1 MKKFISIIPFLVVAL
16 FHSQSL
22 SNTENYIYSRTYLEP
37 VTTEQANASQIQN
50 VQYFD
55 GLGRTIQNIAIKAS
69 PGGKDLVIP
78 VLYDDQSGKITKDYL
93 PQPVDSQNG
102 AYISS
107 IGESSVNAYYGIS
120 NAYSEV
126 AYEKSPMG
134 RVLKS
139 ATPGSDWQIGGTRTP
154 QIDYL
159 SNNANEV
166 KRYKA
171 ATTWNTST
179 QINDVA
185 VALAPADAY
194 TTNGYYN
201 ANVLYKMVTKDEEGS
216 ETHTFINSRKQTVLV
231 RKINKKPNGTT
242 ENMDTYYVY
251 DDFGNTVCVIPPKA
265 ASSVLT
271 TTILNNLC
279 YQYKFDKY
287 NRLVE
292 KKLPGKGWEYMV
304 YDKQNRIVLSQDANL
319 GTTTNNFAKK
329 GWLFT
334 KYDQFGRIVY
344 TGFFDSTAS
353 RASLQTALNNVSS
366 NPNNNEIPSATSF
379 NLNGLDIY
387 YTKNA
392 FPTSNMLILSV
403 NYYDQYPVGS
413 PSQPSLI
420 QNQKT
425 LTASP
430 ATIVSNGLSSVR
442 STQSLPTASY
452 TKNIENDSWSS
463 AFIWYDTQGRVIGTY
478 GKNHLGGFTQTEAI
492 LDFSGRIK
500 EAYTYHSKNTTSTQ
514 VTVKDRYTYSPQN
527 FLLKHYQQV
536 GSNMEELLSDYT
548 YNDLGQV
555 INKKVGNNI
564 QSVDY
569 TYNIK
574 GWLTGINP
582 NEIGNLGNKLFAYK
596 IKYTQREGAEVPN
609 NEYPDLKVKPK
620 YDGSIAEVDWKTA
633 NDNIL
638 RRYGYSYD
646 GANRLRGGFYQTD
659 ANPYLKE
666 YNEILDYDLGGNIT
680 TLKRTANSSSG
691 TAITIDNLAYSYDSG
706 NRLTNVSD
714 SSQNYAGYPSSS
726 GTLIDYDDNGN
737 MTSQKDKGILSISYN
752 HLDLPSSVIYD
763 TTYILHD
770 LFFGDVQKNVNTQY
784 TYRSD
789 GAKLK
794 AEYTYF
800 SGRSQMEIKK
810 ITEYLDGFQYEND
823 ILQFL
828 ENDEGY
834 YDFTQNK
841 YIYNYVDHLGNV
853 RVSYTRNATGGAVI
867 IDENNYYPLGL
878 RHTGYN
884 STGTVKPY
892 RKQYNGKEI
901 QESGMLDYGWR
912 NYMPEIG
919 RWGVMDQLSENYL
932 STSPYAYVL
941 NNPVNMFDPD
951 GRIAEEF
958 ISNILAS
965 FPSGTTFTP
974 NNDGTWAI
982 NGGGMAVNGNG
993 VLIGNYHTANTGSDD
1008 GIPTMDIPGMNLT
1021 RGSFFWG
1028 LKVQGYFN
1036 SYMEKWNARSD
1047 FAWQRKWDRFIN
1059 AGRYNDGPIKYMGGA
1074 GDPLGIWEGIGI
1086 ALSASDNQNLNLA
1099 AIPLLIVTKNGDD
1112 ALRLLAAEQGI
1123 LNAEAKAVSKNAVA
1137 ENGVLNTGPFAAEGL
1152 VAKNGKSRNFTSE
1165 ERRIINEQGYNNGC
1179 HTCGQTIPGTKSG
1192 NFILDHQPANALVP
1206 DGWPQTFYPH
1216 CKYCSSSQGG
1226 IIGGMKKQGILPK
1239 ISK

>member
-1 MKKFISIIPFLVVAL
+1 MKKFIFIIPFLVVAL

-55 GLGRTIQNIAIKAS
+55 GLGRNIQNIAIKAS
-69 PGGKDLVIP
+69 PNGKDLVIP
-78 VLYDDQSGKITKDYL
+78 VLYDDQSGKRTKDYL

-107 IGESSVNAYYGIS
+107 VGESSVNAYYGIS

-126 AYEKSPMG
+126 VYEKSPMG

-171 ATTWNTST
+171 AITWNAST

-185 VALAPADAY
+185 IALAPADAY

-201 ANVLYKMVTKDEEGS
+201 ANVLYKMVTKDEESS

-265 ASSVLT
+265 ASSGLST
-271 TTILNNLC
+271 TVLNNLC

-304 YDKQNRIVLSQDANL
+304 YDKQNRIVLSQDVNL
-319 GTTTNNFAKK
+319 RNQGR
-329 GWLFT
+329 WLFI
-334 KYDQFGRIVY
+334 KYDQFSRSIY
-344 TGFFDSTAS
+344 TGILDSYSDRIAQVNAIEGFGS
-353 RASLQTALNNVSS
+353 
-366 NPNNNEIPSATSF
+366 NNEAKSTTSW
-379 NLNGLDIY
+379 NNSGMEVY
-387 YTKNA
+387 YTNTTA
-392 FPTSNMLILSV
+392 YPTANFKILSV
-403 NYYDQYPVGS
+403 NYYDQYPAGS

-430 ATIVSNGLSSVR
+430 ATIVSNGLSSIR

-478 GKNHLGGFTQTEAI
+478 GKNHLGGFTQTEAV
-492 LDFSGRIK
+492 LDFSGRTK
-500 EAYTYHSKNTTSTQ
+500 EAYTYHSKNTTSAQ

-536 GSNMEELLSDYT
+536 GSGMEELLSDYT

-691 TAITIDNLAYSYDSG
+691 TAITIDNLAYSYDGG

-853 RVSYTRNATGGAVI
+853 RLSYTRNATGGAVI

-884 STGTVKPY
+884 FTGTVKPY

-919 RWGVMDQLSENYL
+919 RWGVMDQLSENYF

-951 GRIAEEF
+951 GRETMAALTMALWNLTPEGTN
-958 ISNILAS
+958 SYWQQG
-965 FPSGTTFTP
+965 SGS
-974 NNDGTWAI
+974 GSGGKA
-982 NGGGMAVNGNG
+982 GGGGGSGHFVYVGGTAGLSGGYGIGSTLDFAGN
-993 VLIGNYHTANTGSDD
+993 
-1008 GIPTMDIPGMNLT
+1008 
-1021 RGSFFWG
+1021 
-1028 LKVQGYFN
+1028 FN
-1036 SYMEKWNARSD
+1036 SYYGN
-1047 FAWQRKWDRFIN
+1047 
-1059 AGRYNDGPIKYMGGA
+1059 
-1074 GDPLGIWEGIGI
+1074 
-1086 ALSASDNQNLNLA
+1086 
-1099 AIPLLIVTKNGDD
+1099 VT
-1112 ALRLLAAEQGI
+1112 
-1123 LNAEAKAVSKNAVA
+1123 
-1137 ENGVLNTGPFAAEGL
+1137 NGVLNYTYWTNGEAAYGNSIQGLDGHKATLNLNPSSDSNKTTSYLEIIETVNDYRDIVGGSLSSNAGLTRLGTNGQIYFPTVNGRVFYGNQYVRTASLAKWGGVASKGAMGVSVVIGLINTGQGYQEDGRRFGRNAQKA
-1152 VAKNGKSRNFTSE
+1152 VAKTTGSILGGWAGAEAGAFMGAE
-1165 ERRIINEQGYNNGC
+1165 FGA
-1179 HTCGQTIPGTKSG
+1179 TIGSVFPGAGTV
-1192 NFILDHQPANALVP
+1192 I
-1206 DGWPQTFYPH
+1206 
-1216 CKYCSSSQGG
+1216 GG
-1226 IIGGMKKQGILPK
+1226 IVGGFVGGAIGAFGGGIFGAGVGEGSVEAYYMP
-1239 ISK
+1239 